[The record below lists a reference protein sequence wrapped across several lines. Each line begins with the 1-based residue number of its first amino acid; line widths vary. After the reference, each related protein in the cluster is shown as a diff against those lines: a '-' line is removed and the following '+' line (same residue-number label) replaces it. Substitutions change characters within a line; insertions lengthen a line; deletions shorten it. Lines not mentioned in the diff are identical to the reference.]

1 MYRYYVS
8 EGIGMA
14 SIDKN
19 CQTKAGDSVSST
31 VKEGGEICCQVQD
44 GNGMA
49 VSRTFCKRLSSALQF
64 FLAKIARLI

>member
-1 MYRYYVS
+1 MYRYNVS

-19 CQTKAGDSVSST
+19 CETKAGDSVSST
-31 VKEGGEICCQVQD
+31 VKEGGGICCQVQN

-49 VSRTFCKRLSSALQF
+49 VSRTFCKRLSSTLQF
-64 FLAKIARLI
+64 CQQKLQG